1 MERGGFNGYRK
12 IPNASS
18 GKLSICRERRELRD
32 IYAFH
37 MLIYVCVCIYI
48 YIYILVDFDS
58 FFPEDL
64 AFRFRMKG

>member
-37 MLIYVCVCIYI
+37 MLIYVCVYI
-48 YIYILVDFDS
+48 YISLSISIHFFLKILLFVF
-58 FFPEDL
+58 
-64 AFRFRMKG
+64 A

>member
-37 MLIYVCVCIYI
+37 MLIYVCVYI
-48 YIYILVDFDS
+48 YIYISLS
-58 FFPEDL
+58 ISIHFFL
-64 AFRFRMKG
+64 KILLFVFA